1 MEKKKILILHAPLG
15 AGHGAA
21 AEAIAESFAKRH
33 PNIEVKNVDVLDF
46 AFKVFKKG
54 LPRAYF
60 LISSKVPF
68 VFKWMYKYHKR
79 PSRHAFLSK
88 ISDVMLKGSSFLDFL
103 KKFRPDFIIST
114 NPLPMHLV
122 SETKEKNIID
132 IPSANICTD
141 FGFHSFWYNKDV
153 NYYFV
158 AVEEIK
164 KRFVSRGV
172 KSSAIIVTGIPIKS
186 KFTKI
191 CNREQI
197 IDKLNLNK
205 SHPVLLI
212 IGGKMGYGNLRE
224 ILYNI
229 KEKDKNAQFIIVSG
243 RDARLKERLEES
255 EYKNDPTVKIFGFA
269 DNLEELMTAADL
281 ILTKAGGI
289 TVAECLAKNLPMI
302 INDVIPGQ
310 EEDNVRYVVLNKA
323 GFKVKN
329 ERKCAEIIADLFLD
343 SRKMERLRKNC
354 KKIAKPDAADMLVD
368 FVASKLD

>member
-1 MEKKKILILHAPLG
+1 
-15 AGHGAA
+15 
-21 AEAIAESFAKRH
+21 
-33 PNIEVKNVDVLDF
+33 VC
-46 AFKVFKKG
+46 
-54 LPRAYF
+54 
-60 LISSKVPF
+60 SSD
-68 VFKWMYKYHKR
+68 
-79 PSRHAFLSK
+79 L
-88 ISDVMLKGSSFLDFL
+88 
-103 KKFRPDFIIST
+103 
-114 NPLPMHLV
+114 
-122 SETKEKNIID
+122 TKEKNIID